1 MQTWLK
7 TCLSSFEESC
17 SISSSWC
24 NTFDNREDVKNI
36 FIREGCGFLVVKIIF
51 FQWHLD
57 TCFLAEFTKH
67 ADFLD
72 TVCVDEWVNVVAVER
87 KIVRIY
93 HSVSLTSSHWTH
105 LSVEQKIFYSNI
117 TRKLRKLNKRSM
129 FNFIDKSH
137 FLKASNFNNIKRK
150 LNNSKSQIKG
160 IIVKLD
166 YYTIILN
173 TLQNKSK
180 QQNVIPFNFVSE
192 VTLYVFGDWHPE
204 ESRTQWHPHHYK
216 Y

>member
-1 MQTWLK
+1 
-7 TCLSSFEESC
+7 
-17 SISSSWC
+17 
-24 NTFDNREDVKNI
+24 
-36 FIREGCGFLVVKIIF
+36 
-51 FQWHLD
+51 
-57 TCFLAEFTKH
+57 
-67 ADFLD
+67 
-72 TVCVDEWVNVVAVER
+72 
-87 KIVRIY
+87 
-93 HSVSLTSSHWTH
+93 
-105 LSVEQKIFYSNI
+105 
-117 TRKLRKLNKRSM
+117 M

-192 VTLYVFGDWHPE
+192 VTLYVFGD
-204 ESRTQWHPHHYK
+204 
-216 Y
+216 